1 MLDQVV
7 AQGGVDDESWDADGV
22 AEVQPCHPN
31 WSKHAGDLNVDAD
44 ADVDANISADPN
56 VGADVE
62 SDSDAKNIK
71 CTYIY
76 AVATRCCWC

>member
-22 AEVQPCHPN
+22 AEVQPCHPD
-31 WSKHAGDLNVDAD
+31 WTKHAGDLNVDAD
-44 ADVDANISADPN
+44 VDVDANISANPNADTHSSENPN

-62 SDSDAKNIK
+62 SDSDAE
-71 CTYIY
+71 
-76 AVATRCCWC
+76 